1 MRTSPMMPPEAMSPS
16 MQPPAMPPLGFASV
30 PLQPPSTAGDM
41 FPLQQQVMVD
51 PALQQMQHQMQVM
64 QHRQAHMVRVLNWVV
79 RQQATGGDENEQKR
93 VRAMIKAR
101 VAADVE
107 AERRRRREEELEEIE
122 QVEKITKK
130 EYVDGA
136 IESER
141 IRRINDTTGET
152 AKQRGAR
159 RLSLN
164 FINDLIQKDPTFIT
178 KTWGY

>member
-1 MRTSPMMPPEAMSPS
+1 MNYKEINSKVTLKDLKKNYTEARLVQM
-16 MQPPAMPPLGFASV
+16 LEKKGIGR
-30 PLQPPSTAGDM
+30 PSTFSNLISKIQEREYVKKQDVPGKK
-41 FPLQQQVMVD
+41 VHCVD
-51 PALQQMQHQMQVM
+51 FKLV
-64 QHRQAHMVRVLNWVV
+64 
-79 RQQATGGDENEQKR
+79 
-93 VRAMIKAR
+93 
-101 VAADVE
+101 
-107 AERRRRREEELEEIE
+107 EEELEEIE
-122 QVEKITKK
+122 QAEKITKK

-141 IRRINDTTGET
+141 VRRINDTAGET